1 MLAAVAFIIFA
12 LVNQN
17 SGTKAVGAVEC
28 NAGEQLST
36 HYHSHLDI
44 IQDGVQRSLPAN
56 IGITDTCLYWLHTHD
71 SSGIIHIEA
80 PADRKNHTFTL
91 GDFFKVWSQPLDS
104 KHVATFT
111 LSSDQ
116 TLVAYVD
123 GKIYSG
129 DPSMIPL
136 KSHSQIVLEIQPP
149 AVDPPPTFTWP
160 DQYPQ

>member
-1 MLAAVAFIIFA
+1 PTVPLLPVLVGGALVLAAVAFIIFA

-91 GDFFKVWSQPLDS
+91 GDF
-104 KHVATFT
+104 
-111 LSSDQ
+111 
-116 TLVAYVD
+116 
-123 GKIYSG
+123 
-129 DPSMIPL
+129 
-136 KSHSQIVLEIQPP
+136 
-149 AVDPPPTFTWP
+149 
-160 DQYPQ
+160 